1 MNWITA
7 LLAAL
12 AVLQAGVGVCTSPA
26 HAAAAGEAV
35 TGSTAQATSDH
46 PCHETGPSMDEHNA
60 HPAVAAGQEFAHQAG
75 DAAMDCCTSGAC
87 ADCALVVGALAS
99 ADAATPGLA
108 PMIKAARVPEAP
120 LGRPMTHD
128 PPPPRA

>member
-1 MNWITA
+1 MKWLAA

-12 AVLQAGVGVCTSPA
+12 AVLQAGAGVCANPA
-26 HAAAAGEAV
+26 HAAGTDTMAGHGDLTQDEE
-35 TGSTAQATSDH
+35 TACHGRMNAPETLATH
-46 PCHETGPSMDEHNA
+46 ATMDAPED
-60 HPAVAAGQEFAHQAG
+60 PAP
-75 DAAMDCCTSGAC
+75 DCCASGAC

-108 PMIKAARVPEAP
+108 PMIKAARAPEAP
-120 LGRPMTHD
+120 LGRPLTHD